1 MDFSTLGVENKLNR
15 LIQLEHIKEGNI
27 KYVLRLTP
35 SGVDEYVYQ
44 IPHSYPPE
52 EAYEQGVDTVTLR
65 AMRENAEVKYINS
78 NLRETTNAIIK
89 EKNVYEVLL
98 VDDDDCI
105 TEGSRSNVFFVQGDT
120 LCTAPL
126 PYVLPGTSRKR
137 VLALCEK
144 DHIPVIER
152 KVNLRELSSFDAAF
166 ITGTSPLV
174 LPIRR
179 IDDQLFNPS
188 HPLLKRVMDAYFQL
202 LEHHI

>member
-1 MDFSTLGVENKLNR
+1 MENKLNR

-120 LCTAPL
+120 LRTAPL